1 MGKKRGSFP
10 EPVNAEG
17 YLPAGTCFERITYHL
32 NTKTMGKQREEESF
46 DRLAEGDG
54 STVSP
59 NQAQIELDETGDQS
73 SKQELV
79 EKETRKVKENEKYV
93 GG

>member
-1 MGKKRGSFP
+1 MAKDRK
-10 EPVNAEG
+10 
-17 YLPAGTCFERITYHL
+17 
-32 NTKTMGKQREEESF
+32 EEAF

-59 NQAQIELDETGDQS
+59 NQAPIEPDETENQT

-79 EKETRKVKENEKYV
+79 EKETQKAKENEKYV

>member
-1 MGKKRGSFP
+1 MAKDRK
-10 EPVNAEG
+10 
-17 YLPAGTCFERITYHL
+17 
-32 NTKTMGKQREEESF
+32 EEAF

-59 NQAQIELDETGDQS
+59 NQAQIEPDETENQT
-73 SKQELV
+73 SKEELV
-79 EKETRKVKENEKYV
+79 EKEIQKVKENEKYV

>member
-1 MGKKRGSFP
+1 MKAPGNGQPGWLALLLNSIYVIHTRNPMAKQR
-10 EPVNAEG
+10 EG
-17 YLPAGTCFERITYHL
+17 ES
-32 NTKTMGKQREEESF
+32 REEESF

-59 NQAQIELDETGDQS
+59 NQAQIDLDENENQS
-73 SKQELV
+73 SKEELV

>member
-1 MGKKRGSFP
+1 M
-10 EPVNAEG
+10 A
-17 YLPAGTCFERITYHL
+17 
-32 NTKTMGKQREEESF
+32 KQREDESF

-59 NQAQIELDETGDQS
+59 NQAQIELDDTENQS
-73 SKQELV
+73 SEQELV
-79 EKETRKVKENEKYV
+79 EKETKKVKENEKYV